1 MRISHIDII
10 EHPDV
15 PSNEARIICD
25 INAPQ
30 LPQELRN
37 KVSVP
42 CILTGD
48 LALNRNMLTLM
59 IAQTLSDH
67 LVSRDGGRPVIT
79 I

>member
-1 MRISHIDII
+1 MKISHINII

-15 PSNEARIICD
+15 PDYEARIICD
-25 INAPQ
+25 KNAPQ
-30 LPQELRN
+30 LPEELRD

-48 LALNRNMLTLM
+48 LALNKNMLTLM

-67 LVSRDGGRPVIT
+67 LVARDNG
-79 I
+79 